1 MQIGNKLGRILRKN
15 VPASSA
21 FLDSKSR
28 SAERVPCCWSTSSTT
43 DATENS
49 NAPSAAAIPNT
60 DFSRSALELQKF
72 SWRRLGNFMWLLT
85 SEPDCR
91 ARVLKRERSRE
102 KEKWKREIAKVGS
115 FYCCVV
121 EVTLPLLL
129 CSFSLSPYTLSFP
142 LYTLNLSFPSSLRSC
157 RLGPLLRCLA
167 LKSSS
172 GARAFIFLTVSSIF
186 LFPRRI
192 HSISILCINFE
203 K

>member
-1 MQIGNKLGRILRKN
+1 MYRPPLLSWTPNQDLR
-15 VPASSA
+15 SE
-21 FLDSKSR
+21 SR
-28 SAERVPCCWSTSSTT
+28 AAGAHPPPLTPPKTAMLHPRQPFRTPISH
-43 DATENS
+43 DQHS
-49 NAPSAAAIPNT
+49 N
-60 DFSRSALELQKF
+60 FKKF